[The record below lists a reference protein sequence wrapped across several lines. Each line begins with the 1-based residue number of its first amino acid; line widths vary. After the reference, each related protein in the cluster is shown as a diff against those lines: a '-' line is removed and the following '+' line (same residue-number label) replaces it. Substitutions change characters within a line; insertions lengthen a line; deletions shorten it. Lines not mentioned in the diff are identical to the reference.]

1 MPLYWLA
8 LPRVSGQRFPVYL
21 TGLFART
28 LDGFCRKIAYPPR
41 VIAVKVRTRS
51 QKSIPIYELH
61 SNDDAELTNDM
72 LDHIALGSLIF
83 TAISLLFGA
92 IAILDMPYKNA
103 VNRNHPHQ
111 DAIYYAGWVSLFTLH
126 AIWPLLW
133 IWSAVYREDLSP
145 RFAQINEDTAIND
158 KAAAEASDTNADVES
173 LDADITDSVTLLRHK
188 FEVLDDR
195 IERIEKAI
203 TSATE
208 AA

>member
-1 MPLYWLA
+1 
-8 LPRVSGQRFPVYL
+8 
-21 TGLFART
+21 
-28 LDGFCRKIAYPPR
+28 
-41 VIAVKVRTRS
+41 
-51 QKSIPIYELH
+51 
-61 SNDDAELTNDM
+61 M
-72 LDHIALGSLIF
+72 LDHIALGILIF
-83 TAISLLFGA
+83 TAISLLFGS
-92 IAILDMPYKNA
+92 IAILDIPYKIA
-103 VNRNHPHQ
+103 VKRNHPHQ

-133 IWSAVYREDLSP
+133 IWSAVYREDPGP

-158 KAAAEASDTNADVES
+158 KAAVEASDANADDAY

-203 TSATE
+203 MEASA